1 MSMLDKRLCR
11 ETVIVFPG
19 LVNLRYS
26 HVALGKFDAD
36 PIVYSPVC
44 NSIPNG
50 VSSQH

>member
-1 MSMLDKRLCR
+1 MSMLYKGLCR
-11 ETVIVFPG
+11 ETVIVFSG
-19 LVNLRYS
+19 LVNLRYG
-26 HVALGKFDAD
+26 HVALGEFDAG